1 MTGALMRSLLF
12 LPGNREKFLAKATS
26 LAADGFIIDFEDSVP
41 AAEKAAARNC
51 LVTYAPALQGK
62 SIWVRPNPSDSPY
75 FQEDLEAICKAPGI
89 AGVFLPKAEA
99 IDAVRAVDQA
109 IGMRE
114 HASGLSP
121 GALKVILTIET
132 ARGVMRSLD
141 LAEATARTETIAF
154 GGAQDGDLMTDL
166 GCVFSTESG
175 TLQHAREHV
184 LIAAR
189 AAGCRCPLDSVF
201 ANVNDLAGFEADT
214 KLSRSLGY
222 RGRALIHPSQI
233 EPANRLY
240 SPARGEI
247 AESRRLVEA
256 FDAAVAK
263 GYASVLFEGRMIDVA
278 MAKAARN
285 VIAWAES
292 QGLN

>member
-1 MTGALMRSLLF
+1 MSALMRSLLF
-12 LPGNREKFLAKATS
+12 LPGNREKFLEKAAS
-26 LAADGFIIDFEDSVP
+26 LDADGFIIDFEDSVP
-41 AAEKAAARNC
+41 AAEKASARKCLAAF
-51 LVTYAPALQGK
+51 APSLQGK
-62 SIWVRPNPSDSPY
+62 SIWVRPNASDSPH
-75 FQEDLEAICKAPGI
+75 FGEDLAAICKTPGVTGI
-89 AGVFLPKAEA
+89 FLPKAEQVEA
-99 IDAVRAVDQA
+99 LRAVDQA
-109 IGMRE
+109 IGAQE
-114 HASGLSP
+114 CAAGLASGSLR
-121 GALKVILTIET
+121 VILTIET

-141 LAEATARTETIAF
+141 LAEAMSRTESIAF

-166 GCVFSTESG
+166 GCVFSNESG

-201 ANVNDLAGFEADT
+201 ANVKDPAGFEADT
-214 KLSRSLGY
+214 KQSRALGY

-240 SPARGEI
+240 SPAAAEI

-256 FDAAVAK
+256 FDEAVAK
-263 GYASVLFEGRMIDVA
+263 GHASVLFEGRMIDVA

-285 VIAWAES
+285 AIAWAER
-292 QGLN
+292 QGVH